1 MKKTTV
7 IAVCAFALW
16 TALALPAVPSS
27 VQAAKGG
34 GGARVSAPKS
44 LPAPAPKNVTPKA
57 GTTKEAPSLG
67 NTKGNRQTQARKAET
82 AQTNTS
88 RTTSSSRLGSVM
100 RGIGLFA
107 GGMFLGSML
116 SHLFG
121 WGSLGWGADILGLLG
136 NIFIFCLVIKGI
148 TSLWRWLR
156 NRRSR

>member
-57 GTTKEAPSLG
+57 GTTKEAPRLG
-67 NTKGNRQTQARKAET
+67 NTKGNGQTQAQKAET

-121 WGSLGWGADILGLLG
+121 WGSLGWGADILGLLV
-136 NIFIFCLVIKGI
+136 NIFIFYLVIKGI

-156 NRRSR
+156 DRRSR

>member
-1 MKKTTV
+1 MKKTTF

-16 TALALPAVPSS
+16 TALALPAVLSS

-57 GTTKEAPSLG
+57 GTTKEAPNLG
-67 NTKGNRQTQARKAET
+67 NTKANGQTQARKAET

-116 SHLFG
+116 SHLLG
-121 WGSLGWGADILGLLG
+121 GGSLGWGADILGLLV
-136 NIFIFCLVIKGI
+136 NIFIFYLAIKGI

-156 NRRSR
+156 DRRRR